1 MAVAAPKRRTA
12 PAPPPSRTTPP
23 KRKAAAAPAP
33 APTRRRAPARA
44 PAKKRSPAKRV
55 PARRA
60 KAVAAPAPARVPS
73 RRSPQRA
80 KPKVRRN
87 PGARVI
93 PFAGRTAVAVGQLP
107 NSGLI
112 VRMTRG
118 RLWIGVLGALL
129 VGIVALNVVN
139 LSFTANAAKID
150 AQIAALESENGVLE
164 ARQATRFSVDRL
176 QAAGREMGY
185 VQPSMAEA
193 HFVEFDRETLANAA
207 QRLAAASP

>member
-12 PAPPPSRTTPP
+12 PAPPPSRTSPP
-23 KRKAAAAPAP
+23 KRKAPNRKAAVAVPAP
-33 APTRRRAPARA
+33 SRAPARKPARKA
-44 PAKKRSPAKRV
+44 PA
-55 PARRA
+55 
-60 KAVAAPAPARVPS
+60 
-73 RRSPQRA
+73 RSPQRA

-93 PFAGRTAVAVGQLP
+93 PFAGRTAVAVAQLP
-107 NSGLI
+107 DSGLI

-118 RLWIGVLGALL
+118 RLWIGVLGVLL

-150 AQIAALESENGVLE
+150 ASITALQEENRVLE
-164 ARQATRFSVDRL
+164 AREANLWSVKRV
-176 QAAGREMGY
+176 QQAGREQGY
-185 VQPSMAEA
+185 VQPSMEGGY
-193 HFVEFDRETLANAA
+193 FVEYNSDTLANAA

>member
-1 MAVAAPKRRTA
+1 
-12 PAPPPSRTTPP
+12 
-23 KRKAAAAPAP
+23 
-33 APTRRRAPARA
+33 
-44 PAKKRSPAKRV
+44 
-55 PARRA
+55 
-60 KAVAAPAPARVPS
+60 
-73 RRSPQRA
+73 
-80 KPKVRRN
+80 
-87 PGARVI
+87 
-93 PFAGRTAVAVGQLP
+93 
-107 NSGLI
+107 
-112 VRMTRG
+112 MTRG